1 MDTHQQWARLL
12 RAASGTG
19 TPADLAALLRE
30 AVQLCQDVAPDA
42 VGCSVTTLDG
52 SHFATPVS
60 SGALALDLDRAQ
72 YQAGDGPCM
81 AAAREHRPHSFDAV
95 TDADLFPGFTEAAIE
110 RGVRSSI
117 SLPLTG
123 PSVRSAINLYGA
135 SRYTFDAERP
145 RAVAGLLARCV
156 GTLMSPDQVQPAP
169 AVEVPAA
176 RLAAAQR
183 RSRLIADAEDALMGV
198 RSLDRSAAMTLL
210 IRRSRAEN
218 RSIFEIAREVVDNG
232 AGEAML

>member
-1 MDTHQQWARLL
+1 VDTHQQWARLL
-12 RAASGTG
+12 RAVSEPG
-19 TPADLAALLRE
+19 TPADSGALLRQ
-30 AVQLCQDVAPDA
+30 AVELCQDVAPDA

-52 SHFATPVS
+52 DHFATPVS

-72 YQAGDGPCM
+72 YRAGDGPCM
-81 AAAREHRPHSFDAV
+81 AAAREHRPQAFDAV
-95 TDADLFPGFTEAAIE
+95 TDAGRFPGFTEAAVE

-123 PSVRSAINLYGA
+123 PAIRSAINLYGA

-156 GTLMSPDQVQPAP
+156 GSLMSRPEQVAP
-169 AVEVPAA
+169 VVEVPAE
-176 RLAAAQR
+176 RLEAAQR
-183 RSRLIADAEDALMGV
+183 RSRLITGAEDVLMAA
-198 RSLDRSAAMTLL
+198 RSLDRPAAMTLL
-210 IRRSRAEN
+210 IRRSRAEI